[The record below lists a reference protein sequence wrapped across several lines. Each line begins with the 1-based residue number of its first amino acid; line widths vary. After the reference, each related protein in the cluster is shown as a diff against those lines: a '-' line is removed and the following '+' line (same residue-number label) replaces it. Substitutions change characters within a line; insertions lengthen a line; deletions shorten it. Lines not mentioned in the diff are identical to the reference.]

1 MKVPGACAKKCLTY
15 NKKIVLQKEEFALQT
30 TLNNFHTFEFF
41 HAESHSWHYVMIFF
55 LIWFKMVEYC
65 GLARIVKTQNK
76 NTAFFFL
83 KTKKVD

>member
-1 MKVPGACAKKCLTY
+1 MLGACAKKCLTY
-15 NKKIVLQKEEFALQT
+15 KKIALQKEKNSLQT

-55 LIWFKMVEYC
+55 LIGFKVVEYG
-65 GLARIVKTQNK
+65 GLARIIKPQNK